1 VKIIKEEFN
10 HMKMNWGMWIGLG
23 GAAIGLIVGFGAV
36 IATKAWLPMII
47 MIVVIGIM
55 ATVFW
60 KALFGPMVLSRR
72 LAKSGFATTARVVE
86 VSDTGVTVNNAPQV
100 KMVLEVTPPNGGSY
114 LVETKQLI
122 SRLQT
127 SMYQPGNMIP
137 VLIDLNDKNSIVI
150 NYEGAG
156 GSSGQTNS
164 YSSNVVPTGP
174 WAGMSQTDAER
185 KLFDY
190 DAKNKEIFAYGT
202 SSKAIVTK
210 YTWLGIYVNG
220 NNPAVEIEAQ
230 VLAADRPA
238 FGAKMVGVIMEQS
251 VSKFQ
256 VGEEIYVKYD
266 PNNTSKVTIEHS

>member
-1 VKIIKEEFN
+1 
-10 HMKMNWGMWIGLG
+10 MKMNWGIWIGLG

-60 KALFGPMVLSRR
+60 KVLFGPMVLSRR

-137 VLIDLNDKNSIVI
+137 VLIDLNDRNSIVI

-156 GSSGQTNS
+156 GSSGQSST
-164 YSSNVVPTGP
+164 YSSGVVPTGP
-174 WAGMSQTDAER
+174 WAGMSQADAEKR
-185 KLFDY
+185 LFDN
-190 DAKNKEIFAYGT
+190 DAKNKQIFAYGT

-238 FGAKMVGVIMEQS
+238 FGAKMIGVIMEQS

-256 VGEEIYVKYD
+256 VGEEIYVKYNPD
-266 PNNTSKVTIEHS
+266 NIANVTIEHS